1 MNTKLSV
8 IIIAKNEEQRLPRCL
23 ESVAFADEVIVLD
36 GGSTDR
42 TVEVAQARGAR
53 LEVCTSWNGFGPQ
66 KNRALDMATQDW
78 VLSLDADEEVT
89 PELADEIRATLRSPT
104 FDCYAVP
111 RLSEFCGRFLR
122 HSGWYP
128 DYVAR
133 LFKRGTARF
142 SDDLV
147 HERLMPVGPIGRLRH
162 PLLHRGY
169 RDASDNLRK
178 IDRYSTAWAEQEATR
193 GRRTSFA
200 AAPLHGLAAF
210 VKTYI
215 FRLGFLDGAAGLA
228 VAISSAEVAYYKYLK
243 LWSARNDTPNRLDTS
258 IRN

>member
-8 IIIAKNEEQRLPRCL
+8 VIIAKNEEQRLPRCL

-42 TVEVAQARGAR
+42 TVEVARANGAR
-53 LEVCTSWNGFGPQ
+53 VETSPDWNGFGRQ
-66 KNRALDMATQDW
+66 KNRALDLATKTW
-78 VLSLDADEEVT
+78 VLSLDADEELT
-89 PELADEIRATLRSPT
+89 SELVAEIRATLRGPT
-104 FDCYAVP
+104 YDCYAVP

-142 SDDLV
+142 SGDLV
-147 HERLMPVGPIGRLRH
+147 HERLIPNGPIGRLRH

-169 RDASDNLRK
+169 RGPSDTLQK
-178 IDRYSTAWAEQEATR
+178 IDRYSSAWSEQAFAS
-193 GRRTSFA
+193 GRRAGFA
-200 AAPLHGLAAF
+200 AAPLHAVAAF
-210 VKTYI
+210 VKAYI
-215 FRLGFLDGAAGLA
+215 IRLGFLDGAPGLA
-228 VAISSAEVAYYKYLK
+228 VAISGAEVAYYKYLK
-243 LWSARNDTPNRLDTS
+243 LWAAGRN
-258 IRN
+258 